1 MITFECLTEWDFY
14 SFENYLHLPNFFCEI
29 FWGSK
34 KYEQKYSQSF
44 PITIS
49 VYFGNV
55 TSSIILNIL
64 II

>member
-1 MITFECLTEWDFY
+1 MITFQCLTERDFY
-14 SFENYLHLPNFFCEI
+14 SFENYLHLSNFFCEI
-29 FWGSK
+29 FWDSK
-34 KYEQKYSQSF
+34 KSKQKYSKSF

-55 TSSIILNIL
+55 TSSIILNTL